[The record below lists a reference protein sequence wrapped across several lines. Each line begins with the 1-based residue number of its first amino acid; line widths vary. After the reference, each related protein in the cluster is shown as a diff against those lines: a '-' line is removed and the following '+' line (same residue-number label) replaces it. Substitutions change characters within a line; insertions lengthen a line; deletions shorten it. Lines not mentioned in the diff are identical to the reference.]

1 MNIAKDIEVQQGE
14 GYIVERDSDGAAMGC
29 IYVGNRRQWNTI
41 KTGAFFAYEIDA
53 TVRGVAEQCADC
65 GEWVL
70 YLMSGKCAECLEPAL
85 WGMTGEDEAE
95 QRVRY

>member
-14 GYIVERDSDGAAMGC
+14 GYIVERDEDGAAMGC
-29 IYVGNRRQWNTI
+29 TLTRGTWNVI
-41 KTGAFFAYEIDA
+41 STGAFFAYEIEA

-70 YLMSGKCAECLEPAL
+70 YLMSGKCAECLEPAP
-85 WGMTGEDEAE
+85 WGMTGEGEQE